1 MNFLFRLLLLATSL
15 SSLNLAHSQI
25 AIDAYCK
32 EIKALQTEEAID
44 AYWKH
49 LEILDQ
55 KVQLHS
61 DNVRQHDSISLSLL
75 TRTALMF
82 EIHGPKSY
90 KPNNTV
96 PMLNIAHNWNGEALL
111 AFWPIILE
119 CKKTGGVIDV
129 FGGTYPAYELEA
141 ISMAFY
147 RFSLF
152 NQEDKY
158 DALMKHIKVS
168 EDKPISK
175 KLFEIYNKDLEL
187 YRLSEKEAN
196 GKWFI
201 QSFKDTK
208 EVETFEFVTMSNG
221 LLYVKTGERI
231 QKLILTDTKEKSKLF
246 RIENEPFGW
255 VYELTNDGYL
265 SLKDEQGTTLINY
278 TKV

>member
-1 MNFLFRLLLLATSL
+1 MNFLFRLLLLAISL

-25 AIDAYCK
+25 AIDAYSK

-49 LEILDQ
+49 LENLDQ
-55 KVQLHS
+55 KVLLNS
-61 DNVRQHDSISLSLL
+61 GNIRQHDSISLSLL
-75 TRTALMF
+75 TRTALLF

-96 PMLNIAHNWNGEALL
+96 PLLNIAHNWNGEALL

-119 CKKTGGVIDV
+119 CKKTGGVINV

-141 ISMAFY
+141 ISLAFY
-147 RFSLF
+147 RYSLS
-152 NQEDKY
+152 NQENKY
-158 DALMKHIKVS
+158 DALMKQIKVK

-175 KLFEIYNKDLEL
+175 KLVEIYNKDLKL
-187 YRLSEKEAN
+187 YQLREKEVN

-201 QSFKDTK
+201 QSFKDSK
-208 EVETFEFVTMSNG
+208 EAETFEFVTMSNG

-231 QKLILTDTKEKSKLF
+231 QKLNLIDTRGKSKLF

-265 SLKDEQGTTLINY
+265 SLKDEQGTALINY